1 MENFENEKQKMKLA
15 IIGNGFVGEAIY
27 EGLSDYY
34 EILVH
39 DKSASKSA
47 CSIEEINRNAKYVFI
62 CVPTPMRETGEID
75 TTIIDSVLQSIDDD
89 KIIIIK
95 STITPR
101 AADILS
107 KKYKHEMVFNPEF
120 LTEKT
125 AKEDFKNP
133 SRIVL
138 GGTPEDTREVRSIYE
153 KVFPKVK
160 YIETDHK
167 TACFIKYISNCFS
180 AVKISIMNEFKQIA
194 DEDELNWEDSLDG
207 ILASGWVNPMHTLVP
222 GPDGKCGFGGKCFP
236 KDINAFI
243 SYAEKAGVDPKVL
256 RSSWEKNLELRK
268 DRDWLR
274 IPGATSKK

>member
-1 MENFENEKQKMKLA
+1 MKLG
-15 IIGNGFVGEAIY
+15 IVGNGFVGEAIY
-27 EGLSDYY
+27 HGLKEKY

-39 DKSASKSA
+39 DKDESRSDHT
-47 CSIEEINRNAKYVFI
+47 IEEINKEVDFVFV
-62 CVPTPMRETGEID
+62 CVPTPMKKTGEID
-75 TTIIDSVLQSIDDD
+75 TTIIDSVLQSIDND

-120 LTEKT
+120 LTERT
-125 AKEDFKNP
+125 AREDFRNP

-138 GGTPEDTREVRSIYE
+138 GGSPKVVKKVREIYE
-153 KVFPKVK
+153 ALFPEVK
-160 YIETDHK
+160 YVETDHK

-207 ILASGWVNPMHTLVP
+207 MLASGWVNPMHTLVP

-243 SYAEKAGVDPKVL
+243 SYAEQAGIDPKVL
-256 RSSWEKNLELRK
+256 RSSWEKNLEVRK
-268 DRDWLR
+268 DRDWLK